1 MRLSTRPPKPVD
13 EYEESESQELVAWRM
28 GLISPN
34 GPNKVRWDW
43 FVLMLVFYTSISL
56 PFGLGFV
63 PFNDWSVN
71 ALEASIDLLVDIL
84 YIVDIVRASV
94 AGASLEP
101 PCEPTACVRPVL
113 PLAALRGSRLAR
125 ARA

>member
-13 EYEESESQELVAWRM
+13 DYEESESQELVAWRM

-71 ALEASIDLLVDIL
+71 ALAASIDLLVDIL

-94 AGASLEP
+94 AEL
-101 PCEPTACVRPVL
+101 L
-113 PLAALRGSRLAR
+113 LNPLASPPLACGPCYL
-125 ARA
+125 